1 MQVLHGAKTCQGFLG
16 KSVSLLLHPLSVEG
30 PKNLTITMTKT
41 PSCQATENP
50 WRDPTAIPFIQIENV
65 SKDFDGFI
73 AVKNVSLDIFQGE
86 LFSILGASGCG
97 KTTLLRILAGFE
109 RPTSGRIL
117 IDGMDMTNIPPY
129 ERPVNMMFQSYAVFP
144 HMTVEKNVAYGLKK
158 EGIAKQEIQT
168 RVAEMLELVQMT
180 EFAKRKPHQLSGG
193 QRQRVALARALV
205 KKPKVLLLDE
215 PLAALDKKLR
225 EHTQFELMN
234 IQDQIGVTFVV
245 VTHDQD
251 EAMILSTRIAVM
263 HKGALIQSGTPK
275 EIYEYPVNR
284 YVADFFGTINLFE
297 GNVSRIDDKTMEVE
311 CKEIRTTLKAFPSE
325 TTRANDLLTIAV
337 RPEKISISKES
348 PEGEDLSI
356 LKGIVWD
363 LGYYGNL
370 SIYRVRTESGKVIQV
385 SAQNRIRSA
394 ERVLEWDEEVYLS
407 WDIQSSVVLT
417 E

>member
-1 MQVLHGAKTCQGFLG
+1 MVEETSDQSTEKPAWQDPAAK
-16 KSVSLLLHPLSVEG
+16 
-30 PKNLTITMTKT
+30 
-41 PSCQATENP
+41 
-50 WRDPTAIPFIQIENV
+50 PFIQIENV
-65 SKDFDGFI
+65 SKDFNGFI
-73 AVKNVSLDIFQGE
+73 AVNKVSLDIYQGE

-109 RPTSGRIL
+109 RPTTGRIL

-129 ERPVNMMFQSYAVFP
+129 ERPINMMFQSYAVFP

-158 EGIAKQEIQT
+158 EGIAKEQIQT

-193 QRQRVALARALV
+193 QLQRVALARALV

-251 EAMILSTRIAVM
+251 EAMILSSRIVVM
-263 HKGALIQSGTPK
+263 HKGELIQCGTPK
-275 EIYEYPVNR
+275 EIYEYPINR

-297 GNVSRIDDKTMEVE
+297 GNVSRVDDKTMEVE
-311 CKEIRTTLKAFPSE
+311 CKEISTTVKALSSD
-325 TTRANDLLTIAV
+325 TTRVNDQLTIAV
-337 RPEKISISKES
+337 RPEKISISKEA

-363 LGYYGNL
+363 LGYYGKL
-370 SIYRVRTESGKVIQV
+370 SIYKVRTETGKVIQV